1 MTAES
6 KKKRDAQS
14 FSTILGLAWFLAFR
28 EIKRANKWTTALIV
42 FVMML
47 TFLNLTVVTGILVGL
62 IEGSVEANREYYT
75 GDVMITPKN
84 EFEYIK
90 NSPYVE
96 SVVKN
101 AKGYIALTSRYASG
115 GTVETNY
122 RDSLERGEKINSAG
136 ALLVGI
142 DPEQEDAVT
151 GISQKMIEGEYL
163 TKNDAGYIMIGSDL
177 LFKYTPIESPS
188 YTTLKN
194 VEVGSRVRL
203 KIGEATKEVIV
214 KGIIKSKAGDVDARV
229 YMNDTELRNI
239 IGRTDFNVD
248 EIVVDID
255 ENIVSAEEFK
265 QGLVD
270 SGLSEY
276 GKVQT
281 FEDAQPKFLKDI
293 KATFAILGNVIG
305 SIGLVVACIT
315 IFIVIFVN
323 AITRRRYIGILK
335 GIGVSEKSIEISYV
349 FQSLFYAVLGI
360 LVASFVLFFVLKPFI
375 AQNPI
380 NFPFSDGI
388 LVATVPS
395 TMIRATILMIATIF
409 AGFIPARIV
418 VKQNTLSAILGR

>member
-1 MTAES
+1 MYTKDE
-6 KKKRDAQS
+6 KKRNSRSLATV
-14 FSTILGLAWFLAFR
+14 FGLAWFLSYR

-75 GDVMITPKN
+75 GDVMIVPNN

-101 AKGYIALTSRYASG
+101 TKGYIAHTSRYASG

-122 RDSLERGEKINSAG
+122 RESLERGEKINSAG
-136 ALLVGI
+136 ALFVGI
-142 DPEQEDAVT
+142 DPEEEDMVT

-177 LFKYTPIESPS
+177 LFKYTPVESPS

-203 KIGEATKEVIV
+203 KINGATKEVIV

-229 YMNDTELRNI
+229 YMLSSELRNI
-239 IGRTDFNVD
+239 IGRSDFNVD

-255 ENIVSAEEFK
+255 ENISSVENFK
-265 QGLVD
+265 QDLVD
-270 SGLSEY
+270 SGLDQY

-281 FEDAQPKFLKDI
+281 YVDAQPKFLKDI

-335 GIGVSEKSIEISYV
+335 GIGVSERSIEISYV

-360 LVASFVLFFVLKPFI
+360 LLASLVLFFVLKPFI

-395 TMIRATILMIATIF
+395 TMIRASILMIATIF

>member
-142 DPEQEDAVT
+142 DPDQEDAVT